1 MSDTVYDKR
10 HKDMSLTKGRDD
22 SADMHESD
30 SRYIGNSPQVIHN
43 SKITP
48 ITNTISS
55 DSTTHSPYVMGF
67 VSNEIKE
74 TKSKEVHIRLDEKT
88 YREVKEIAD
97 ELGLNVSSFFRLAV
111 KVMMKSYRGE

>member
-30 SRYIGNSPQVIHN
+30 SRYIGSRPQTGHN

-55 DSTTHSPYVMGF
+55 DSTTYSPYVRGF
-67 VSNEIKE
+67 VGNEIKE
-74 TKSKEVHIRLDEKT
+74 KKSKEVHIRLDEKT

-97 ELGLNVSSFFRLAV
+97 ELGLTVSSFFRLAV
-111 KVMMKSYRGE
+111 KVMMRSYRGE